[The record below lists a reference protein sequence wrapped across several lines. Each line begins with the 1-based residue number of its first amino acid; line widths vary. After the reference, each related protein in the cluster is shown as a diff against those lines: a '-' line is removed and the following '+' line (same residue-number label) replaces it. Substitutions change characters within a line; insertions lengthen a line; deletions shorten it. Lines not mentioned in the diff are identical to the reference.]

1 MTVRL
6 PVVTMV
12 VIVIVIVMVLELIR
26 CTHAA
31 VLNSAGA
38 LLADL
43 DAG

>member
-12 VIVIVIVMVLELIR
+12 VIVIVMVLELIR